1 MTVISLLQKIKLFNT
16 YAPTGFVNIPRYY
29 VIPQSEYRVIEEL
42 KRNHIK
48 MNILKR
54 DSIATVEAYKIN
66 DFKTVNNPYEGHYIH
81 YETVVGNQINKL
93 NFWPE
98 IMWCQHSSQV

>member
-1 MTVISLLQKIKLFNT
+1 
-16 YAPTGFVNIPRYY
+16 
-29 VIPQSEYRVIEEL
+29 
-42 KRNHIK
+42 

-66 DFKTVNNPYEGHYIH
+66 DFKTMNNPYEGHYIH